1 MLGLPQTTEVKK
13 IIPKRALYSKFE
25 MNTAEQKEFDAA
37 IRQMTIVNEISLRT
51 IPALQK
57 QEKAVFVL
65 AVQLKQEGCAER
77 LLQRLC
83 KLIDQRLLLAL
94 CYEDKLRLALYFDNR
109 ILLNE
114 FMPVAEQKVNLQG
127 TSLND
132 IWEHLA
138 LQVAKLTPCAGLT
151 PASVI
156 ANAGRRAETEA
167 QIAALT
173 KKMFAE
179 KQARKKLTLREAIN
193 KLKKELEE
201 LELWNISTCNLW
213 IRLQQT

>member
-13 IIPKRALYSKFE
+13 IIPKRDLYSKFAL
-25 MNTAEQKEFDAA
+25 NTAEQKEFDAA

-77 LLQRLC
+77 LLQKLC
-83 KLIDQRLLLAL
+83 RLIDQRLLLAL
-94 CYEDKLRLALYFDNR
+94 CYEDKLQLALYLDNR

-138 LQVAKLTPCAGLT
+138 LQVAQLTPRAGLT

-156 ANAGRRAETEA
+156 ANAGRRAEAEA

-179 KQARKKLTLREAIN
+179 KQARKRLTLREAIN
-193 KLKKELEE
+193 KLKKELED
-201 LELWNISTCNLW
+201 
-213 IRLQQT
+213 LQ

>member
-13 IIPKRALYSKFE
+13 IIPKRDLYSKFE
-25 MNTAEQKEFDAA
+25 LNTAEQKEFDAA

-77 LLQRLC
+77 LLQKLC
-83 KLIDQRLLLAL
+83 RLIDQRLLLAL
-94 CYEDKLRLALYFDNR
+94 CYEDKLQLALYFDNR

-132 IWEHLA
+132 IWAHLA
-138 LQVAKLTPCAGLT
+138 LQVAQLTPRAGLT

-156 ANAGRRAETEA
+156 ANASRRAEAEA

-193 KLKKELEE
+193 KLKKELED
-201 LELWNISTCNLW
+201 L
-213 IRLQQT
+213 

>member
-13 IIPKRALYSKFE
+13 IIRKRDLYSKFE
-25 MNTAEQKEFDAA
+25 LNTAEQKEFDAA

-57 QEKAVFVL
+57 QEQEKAVFVL

-83 KLIDQRLLLAL
+83 RLIDQRLLLAL
-94 CYEDKLRLALYFDNR
+94 CYADKLQLALLFDNK
-109 ILLNE
+109 ILINE
-114 FMPVAEQKVNLQG
+114 FKPAAEQSVTLQG
-127 TSLND
+127 TGLKE
-132 IWEHLA
+132 IFEHLA
-138 LQVAKLTPCAGLT
+138 LQVANLTPLAGLT
-151 PASVI
+151 PASII
-156 ANAGRRAETEA
+156 ANAGRRTELEQ

-193 KLKKELEE
+193 KLKNELED
-201 LELWNISTCNLW
+201 LS
-213 IRLQQT
+213 

>member
-1 MLGLPQTTEVKK
+1 MLGLPSATEVKK
-13 IIPKRALYSKFE
+13 IIPKRALYSKFQ

-57 QEKAVFVL
+57 KEQEKAVFVL

-83 KLIDQRLLLAL
+83 RLIDQRLLLAL
-94 CYEDKLRLALYFDNR
+94 CYADKLQLALLFDNK
-109 ILLNE
+109 IFLNE
-114 FMPVAEQKVNLQG
+114 FKPAAEQRVTLQG
-127 TSLND
+127 TGLKD
-132 IWEHLA
+132 IWEQFA
-138 LQVAKLTPCAGLT
+138 LQVAQLTPRAGLT

-156 ANAGRRAETEA
+156 DNAGRRAEAEA

-193 KLKKELEE
+193 KLKKELED
-201 LELWNISTCNLW
+201 LS
-213 IRLQQT
+213 

>member
-25 MNTAEQKEFDAA
+25 LNTAEQKEFDAA

-57 QEKAVFVL
+57 KEQEKAVYVL
-65 AVQLKQEGCAER
+65 AVQLKQEGCAEK

-83 KLIDQRLLLAL
+83 RLIDQRLLLAL
-94 CYEDKLRLALYFDNR
+94 CYADKLQLALLFDNK
-109 ILLNE
+109 IFLND
-114 FMPVAEQKVNLQG
+114 FKPAAEQSVTLQG
-127 TSLND
+127 TGLKD
-132 IWEHLA
+132 IWEQFA
-138 LQVAKLTPCAGLT
+138 LQVANLTPSAGLT

-201 LELWNISTCNLW
+201 L
-213 IRLQQT
+213 

>member
-13 IIPKRALYSKFE
+13 IIRKRDLYRKFE
-25 MNTAEQKEFDAA
+25 LNTAEQKEFDAA
-37 IRQMTIVNEISLRT
+37 IRQMSIVNEISLRT

-57 QEKAVFVL
+57 QEQEKAVFVL
-65 AVQLKQEGCAER
+65 AVQLKQEGCAEK

-83 KLIDQRLLLAL
+83 RLIDQRLLLAL
-94 CYEDKLRLALYFDNR
+94 CYADKLQLALLFDNK
-109 ILLNE
+109 ILLND
-114 FMPVAEQKVNLQG
+114 FKPAAEQSVTLQG
-127 TSLND
+127 TGLND
-132 IWEHLA
+132 IWEQFA
-138 LQVAKLTPCAGLT
+138 LQVANLTPSAGLT

-156 ANAGRRAETEA
+156 ANAGRQAEIEA

-193 KLKKELEE
+193 KLKKELED
-201 LELWNISTCNLW
+201 L
-213 IRLQQT
+213 

>member
-25 MNTAEQKEFDAA
+25 LNTAEQKEFDAA

-57 QEKAVFVL
+57 KEQEKAVFVL

-83 KLIDQRLLLAL
+83 RLIDQRLLLAL
-94 CYEDKLRLALYFDNR
+94 CYADKLQLALLLDNK
-109 ILLNE
+109 IFLNE
-114 FMPVAEQKVNLQG
+114 FKPAAEQRVTLQG
-127 TSLND
+127 TGLKD
-132 IWEHLA
+132 IWEQLA
-138 LQVAKLTPCAGLT
+138 LQVANLTPSAGLT

-156 ANAGRRAETEA
+156 ANAGRRAEAEA
-167 QIAALT
+167 QVAALT

-193 KLKKELEE
+193 KLKKELED
-201 LELWNISTCNLW
+201 
-213 IRLQQT
+213 LQ

>member
-57 QEKAVFVL
+57 QEQEKAVFVL
-65 AVQLKQEGCAER
+65 AVQLKQEGCEER
-77 LLQRLC
+77 LLQKLC
-83 KLIDQRLLLAL
+83 RLIDQRLLLAL
-94 CYEDKLRLALYFDNR
+94 CYEDKLQLALYFDNR

-138 LQVAKLTPCAGLT
+138 LQVAKLTPRAGLT
-151 PASVI
+151 PAAVI
-156 ANAGRRAETEA
+156 ANAGKREELTK

-179 KQARKKLTLREAIN
+179 RQAKKKLELRLQLN
-193 KLKKELEE
+193 QLKNELNELEAYE
-201 LELWNISTCNLW
+201 S
-213 IRLQQT
+213 

>member
-25 MNTAEQKEFDAA
+25 LNTAEQKEFDFA

-65 AVQLKQEGCAER
+65 AVQLKQEGCAEK
-77 LLQRLC
+77 LLQKLC
-83 KLIDQRLLLAL
+83 RLIDQRLLLAL
-94 CYEDKLRLALYFDNR
+94 CYEDKLQLALYFDNR

-138 LQVAKLTPCAGLT
+138 LQVAKLTPRAGLT
-151 PASVI
+151 LASVI
-156 ANAGRRAETEA
+156 ANAGRRAELEA

-201 LELWNISTCNLW
+201 L
-213 IRLQQT
+213 

>member
-13 IIPKRALYSKFE
+13 IIPKRALYSKFQ

-57 QEKAVFVL
+57 KEQEKAVYVL

-77 LLQRLC
+77 LLQKLC
-83 KLIDQRLLLAL
+83 KLIDQRLLLVL
-94 CYEDKLRLALYFDNR
+94 CYADKLQLALLFDNK
-109 ILLNE
+109 IFLNE
-114 FMPVAEQKVNLQG
+114 FKPAAEQRVTLQG
-127 TSLND
+127 TGLND
-132 IWEHLA
+132 IWDHLA
-138 LQVAKLTPCAGLT
+138 LQVAQLTPRAGLT
-151 PASVI
+151 PASMI

-193 KLKKELEE
+193 KLKKELED
-201 LELWNISTCNLW
+201 L
-213 IRLQQT
+213 

>member
-1 MLGLPQTTEVKK
+1 MLGLPSATEVKK
-13 IIPKRALYSKFE
+13 NIPKRALYSKFQL
-25 MNTAEQKEFDAA
+25 NTAEQKELDAA
-37 IRQMTIVNEISLRT
+37 IRQLTIVNEISLRT

-57 QEKAVFVL
+57 KEGDKAIFVL
-65 AVQLKQEGCAER
+65 AVQLKQEGCAEKILYKLSR
-77 LLQRLC
+77 
-83 KLIDQRLLLAL
+83 LIDQRLLLAL
-94 CYEDKLRLALYFDNR
+94 CYADKLQLALLFDNK
-109 ILLNE
+109 IFLND
-114 FMPVAEQKVNLQG
+114 FMPVTEQKVNLQG

-138 LQVAKLTPCAGLT
+138 LQVANLTPLAGLT

-156 ANAGRRAETEA
+156 ASAGRRAETEA

-201 LELWNISTCNLW
+201 L
-213 IRLQQT
+213 

>member
-25 MNTAEQKEFDAA
+25 LNTAEQKEFDAA

-83 KLIDQRLLLAL
+83 RLIDQRLLLAL
-94 CYEDKLRLALYFDNR
+94 CYEDKLQLALYFDNR

-132 IWEHLA
+132 IWENLA
-138 LQVAKLTPCAGLT
+138 LHVAQLTPRAGLT

-156 ANAGRRAETEA
+156 ANAGRRAELEA

-201 LELWNISTCNLW
+201 L
-213 IRLQQT
+213 

>member
-25 MNTAEQKEFDAA
+25 LNTAEQKEFDAA

-57 QEKAVFVL
+57 KEQEKAVYVL
-65 AVQLKQEGCAER
+65 AVQLKQEGCAEK

-83 KLIDQRLLLAL
+83 RLIDQRLLLAL
-94 CYEDKLRLALYFDNR
+94 CYADKLQLALLFDNK
-109 ILLNE
+109 IFLNE
-114 FMPVAEQKVNLQG
+114 FKPAAEQRVTLQG
-127 TSLND
+127 TGLKD
-132 IWEHLA
+132 IWEQFA
-138 LQVAKLTPCAGLT
+138 LQVANLTPSAGLT

-156 ANAGRRAETEA
+156 ANAGRRAEIEA
-167 QIAALT
+167 QIAVLT

-193 KLKKELEE
+193 KLKNELED
-201 LELWNISTCNLW
+201 
-213 IRLQQT
+213 LQ

>member
-25 MNTAEQKEFDAA
+25 LNTAEQKEFDAA

-51 IPALQK
+51 IPALQE

-65 AVQLKQEGCAER
+65 AVQLKQEGCAEK

-83 KLIDQRLLLAL
+83 RLIDQRLLLAL
-94 CYEDKLRLALYFDNR
+94 CYEDKLQLALYFDNR

-138 LQVAKLTPCAGLT
+138 LQVANLTPLAGLT
-151 PASVI
+151 PAAVI
-156 ANAGRRAETEA
+156 ANAGRRGETEA

-193 KLKKELEE
+193 KLKNELED
-201 LELWNISTCNLW
+201 
-213 IRLQQT
+213 LQ

>member
-25 MNTAEQKEFDAA
+25 LNTAEQKEFDAA

-51 IPALQK
+51 IPALQE

-77 LLQRLC
+77 LLQKLC
-83 KLIDQRLLLAL
+83 RLIDQRLLLAL
-94 CYEDKLRLALYFDNR
+94 CYEDKLQLALYFDNR

-132 IWEHLA
+132 IWENLA
-138 LQVAKLTPCAGLT
+138 LQVAKLTPRAGLT

-201 LELWNISTCNLW
+201 L
-213 IRLQQT
+213 

>member
-13 IIPKRALYSKFE
+13 IIPKRDLYRKFE
-25 MNTAEQKEFDAA
+25 LNTAEQKEFDAA

-77 LLQRLC
+77 LLQKLC
-83 KLIDQRLLLAL
+83 RLIDQRLLLAL
-94 CYEDKLRLALYFDNR
+94 CYEDKLQLALYFDNR

-138 LQVAKLTPCAGLT
+138 LHVAQLTPRAGLT

-193 KLKKELEE
+193 KLKKELED
-201 LELWNISTCNLW
+201 L
-213 IRLQQT
+213 

>member
-1 MLGLPQTTEVKK
+1 MLGLSQTTEVKK

-25 MNTAEQKEFDAA
+25 LNTAEQKEFDAA

-65 AVQLKQEGCAER
+65 AVQLKQEGCAEKILYKLSR
-77 LLQRLC
+77 
-83 KLIDQRLLLAL
+83 LIDQRLLLAL
-94 CYEDKLRLALYFDNR
+94 CYADKLQLALLFDNK
-109 ILLNE
+109 ILINE
-114 FMPVAEQKVNLQG
+114 FKPAAEQSVTLQG
-127 TSLND
+127 TSLNN

-138 LQVAKLTPCAGLT
+138 LQVAQLTPRAGLT

-193 KLKKELEE
+193 KLKNELED
-201 LELWNISTCNLW
+201 LS
-213 IRLQQT
+213 

>member
-1 MLGLPQTTEVKK
+1 MLGLPSATEVKK
-13 IIPKRALYSKFE
+13 IIPKRALYSKFQL
-25 MNTAEQKEFDAA
+25 NTAEQKELDAA
-37 IRQMTIVNEISLRT
+37 IRQLTIVNEISLRT

-57 QEKAVFVL
+57 KEGDKAIFVL
-65 AVQLKQEGCAER
+65 AVQLKQEGCAEKILYKLSR
-77 LLQRLC
+77 
-83 KLIDQRLLLAL
+83 LIDQHLLLAL
-94 CYEDKLRLALYFDNR
+94 CYEDKLQLALYFDNR

-114 FMPVAEQKVNLQG
+114 FMPVVEQKVHLQG

-138 LQVAKLTPCAGLT
+138 LQVAQLTPCAGLT
-151 PASVI
+151 PASMI
-156 ANAGRRAETEA
+156 ANAGRRAEAEA

-193 KLKKELEE
+193 KLKKELED
-201 LELWNISTCNLW
+201 LS
-213 IRLQQT
+213 

>member
-13 IIPKRALYSKFE
+13 IIPKRDLYRKFE
-25 MNTAEQKEFDAA
+25 LNTAEQKEFDAA

-65 AVQLKQEGCAER
+65 AVQLKQEGCAEK
-77 LLQRLC
+77 LLQKLC
-83 KLIDQRLLLAL
+83 RLIDQRLLLAL
-94 CYEDKLRLALYFDNR
+94 CYEDKLQLALYFDNR

-138 LQVAKLTPCAGLT
+138 LQVAQLTPRAGLT

-201 LELWNISTCNLW
+201 L
-213 IRLQQT
+213 

>member
-13 IIPKRALYSKFE
+13 IIPKRDLYSKFE
-25 MNTAEQKEFDAA
+25 LNTAEQKEFDAA

-83 KLIDQRLLLAL
+83 RLIDQRLLLAL
-94 CYEDKLRLALYFDNR
+94 CYEDKLQLALYFDNR

-132 IWEHLA
+132 IWEHVA
-138 LQVAKLTPCAGLT
+138 LQVAQLTPRAGLT

-156 ANAGRRAETEA
+156 ANAGRRAEAEA

-201 LELWNISTCNLW
+201 L
-213 IRLQQT
+213 

>member
-25 MNTAEQKEFDAA
+25 LNTAEQKEFDAA

-51 IPALQK
+51 IPALQE

-77 LLQRLC
+77 LLQKLC
-83 KLIDQRLLLAL
+83 RLIDQRLLLAL
-94 CYEDKLRLALYFDNR
+94 CYEDKLQLALYFDNR

-132 IWEHLA
+132 IWDHLA
-138 LQVAKLTPCAGLT
+138 LQVAQLTPRAGLT

-201 LELWNISTCNLW
+201 L
-213 IRLQQT
+213 

>member
-13 IIPKRALYSKFE
+13 IIPKRALYSKFQ

-77 LLQRLC
+77 ILYKLSR
-83 KLIDQRLLLAL
+83 LIDQRLLLAL
-94 CYEDKLRLALYFDNR
+94 CYADKVQLALLFNNK

-114 FMPVAEQKVNLQG
+114 FKPAAEQMVTLQG
-127 TSLND
+127 TGLND
-132 IWEHLA
+132 IWEQFA
-138 LQVAKLTPCAGLT
+138 LQVANLTPSAGLT

-193 KLKKELEE
+193 KLKKELED
-201 LELWNISTCNLW
+201 L
-213 IRLQQT
+213 

>member
-13 IIPKRALYSKFE
+13 IIPKRDLYRKFE
-25 MNTAEQKEFDAA
+25 LNTAEQKEFDAA

-83 KLIDQRLLLAL
+83 RLIDQRLLLAL
-94 CYEDKLRLALYFDNR
+94 CYEDKLQLALYFDNR

-138 LQVAKLTPCAGLT
+138 LQVAQLTPRAGLT

-156 ANAGRRAETEA
+156 ANAGRRAEAET

-193 KLKKELEE
+193 KLKKELED
-201 LELWNISTCNLW
+201 L
-213 IRLQQT
+213 

>member
-13 IIPKRALYSKFE
+13 IIPKRDLYSKFE
-25 MNTAEQKEFDAA
+25 LNTAEQKEFDAA

-57 QEKAVFVL
+57 KEQEKAVFVL

-83 KLIDQRLLLAL
+83 RLIDQRLLLAL
-94 CYEDKLRLALYFDNR
+94 CYADKLQLALLFDNK
-109 ILLNE
+109 ILLND
-114 FMPVAEQKVNLQG
+114 FKPAAEQSVTLQG
-127 TSLND
+127 TGLKD
-132 IWEHLA
+132 IWEQFA
-138 LQVAKLTPCAGLT
+138 LQVANLTPSAGLT

-156 ANAGRRAETEA
+156 ANAGRQAEIEA

-193 KLKKELEE
+193 KLKKELED
-201 LELWNISTCNLW
+201 LS
-213 IRLQQT
+213 

>member
-25 MNTAEQKEFDAA
+25 LNTAEQKEFDAA

-57 QEKAVFVL
+57 QEQEKAVFVL

-77 LLQRLC
+77 LLQKLC
-83 KLIDQRLLLAL
+83 RMIDQRLLLAL
-94 CYEDKLRLALYFDNR
+94 CYEDKLQLALYFDNR

-132 IWEHLA
+132 IYDNIA
-138 LQVAKLTPCAGLT
+138 LQVANLQSLAGLT
-151 PASVI
+151 PAAVI
-156 ANAGRRAETEA
+156 ANAGKREELTK

-179 KQARKKLTLREAIN
+179 RQAKKKLELRLQLN
-193 KLKKELEE
+193 QLKNELNELEAYE
-201 LELWNISTCNLW
+201 S
-213 IRLQQT
+213 

>member
-13 IIPKRALYSKFE
+13 IIPKRDLYSKFE
-25 MNTAEQKEFDAA
+25 LNTAEQKEFDAA
-37 IRQMTIVNEISLRT
+37 IRQITIVNEISLRT

-83 KLIDQRLLLAL
+83 RLIDQRLLLAL
-94 CYEDKLRLALYFDNR
+94 CYEDKLQLALYFDNR

-114 FMPVAEQKVNLQG
+114 FIPVAEQKVNLQG

-138 LQVAKLTPCAGLT
+138 LQVAQLTPRAGLT
-151 PASVI
+151 PASII

-193 KLKKELEE
+193 KLKKELED
-201 LELWNISTCNLW
+201 
-213 IRLQQT
+213 LQ

>member
-25 MNTAEQKEFDAA
+25 LNTAEQKEFDAA
-37 IRQMTIVNEISLRT
+37 IRQMTIVNEISVRT

-65 AVQLKQEGCAER
+65 AVQLKQEGCGER

-83 KLIDQRLLLAL
+83 RLIDQRLLLAL
-94 CYEDKLRLALYFDNR
+94 CYEDKRQLALYFDNR

-138 LQVAKLTPCAGLT
+138 LQVAKLTPRAGLT

-193 KLKKELEE
+193 KLKKELED
-201 LELWNISTCNLW
+201 L
-213 IRLQQT
+213 

>member
-1 MLGLPQTTEVKK
+1 MLGLPSATEVKK

-25 MNTAEQKEFDAA
+25 LNTAEQKEFDAA

-57 QEKAVFVL
+57 KEQEKAVYVL
-65 AVQLKQEGCAER
+65 AVQLKQEGCAEK

-83 KLIDQRLLLAL
+83 RLIDQRLLLAL
-94 CYEDKLRLALYFDNR
+94 CYADKLQLALLFDNK
-109 ILLNE
+109 IFLNE
-114 FMPVAEQKVNLQG
+114 FKPAAEQRVTLQG
-127 TSLND
+127 TGLKD
-132 IWEHLA
+132 IWEQFA
-138 LQVAKLTPCAGLT
+138 LQVANLTPSAGLT

-156 ANAGRRAETEA
+156 ANAGRRAEAEA

-193 KLKKELEE
+193 KLKKELED
-201 LELWNISTCNLW
+201 L
-213 IRLQQT
+213 

>member
-13 IIPKRALYSKFE
+13 IIPKRALYSKFQ

-57 QEKAVFVL
+57 QEQEKAVFVL
-65 AVQLKQEGCAER
+65 AVQQEGCAER

-83 KLIDQRLLLAL
+83 RLIDQRLLLAL
-94 CYEDKLRLALYFDNR
+94 CYEDKLQLALYFDNR

-138 LQVAKLTPCAGLT
+138 LQVAQLTPRAGLT

-156 ANAGRRAETEA
+156 ANAGRRAEAEA

-193 KLKKELEE
+193 KLKKELED
-201 LELWNISTCNLW
+201 
-213 IRLQQT
+213 LQ

>member
-13 IIPKRALYSKFE
+13 IIRKRDFYRKFE
-25 MNTAEQKEFDAA
+25 LNTAEQKEFDAA

-57 QEKAVFVL
+57 QEQEKAVFVL

-83 KLIDQRLLLAL
+83 RLIDQRLLLAL
-94 CYEDKLRLALYFDNR
+94 CYEDKLQLALYFDNR

-138 LQVAKLTPCAGLT
+138 LQVANLTPLAGLT
-151 PASVI
+151 PAAVI
-156 ANAGRRAETEA
+156 ANAGKREELTK

-179 KQARKKLTLREAIN
+179 RQAKKKLELRLQLN
-193 KLKKELEE
+193 QLKNELNELEAYE
-201 LELWNISTCNLW
+201 S
-213 IRLQQT
+213 

>member
-13 IIPKRALYSKFE
+13 IIPKRDLYRKFE
-25 MNTAEQKEFDAA
+25 LNIAEQKEFDAA

-65 AVQLKQEGCAER
+65 AVQLKQEGCAEK

-83 KLIDQRLLLAL
+83 RLIDQRLLLAL
-94 CYEDKLRLALYFDNR
+94 CYEDKLQLALYFDNR

-132 IWEHLA
+132 IWENLA
-138 LQVAKLTPCAGLT
+138 LQVAQLTPRAGLT

-156 ANAGRRAETEA
+156 ANAGRRAEAEA

-193 KLKKELEE
+193 KLKKELED
-201 LELWNISTCNLW
+201 L
-213 IRLQQT
+213 

>member
-13 IIPKRALYSKFE
+13 IIPKRDLYSKFE
-25 MNTAEQKEFDAA
+25 LNTAEQKEFDAA

-83 KLIDQRLLLAL
+83 RLIDQRLLLAL
-94 CYEDKLRLALYFDNR
+94 CYEDKLQLALYFDNR

-138 LQVAKLTPCAGLT
+138 LQVAQLTPRAGLT

-156 ANAGRRAETEA
+156 ANAGRRAEAEA

-193 KLKKELEE
+193 KLKKELED
-201 LELWNISTCNLW
+201 L
-213 IRLQQT
+213 

>member
-13 IIPKRALYSKFE
+13 IIPKRDLYRKFE
-25 MNTAEQKEFDAA
+25 LNIAEQKEFDAA

-83 KLIDQRLLLAL
+83 RLIDQRLLLAL
-94 CYEDKLRLALYFDNR
+94 CYEDKLQLALYFDNR

-138 LQVAKLTPCAGLT
+138 LQVAQLTPRAGLT

-156 ANAGRRAETEA
+156 ANADRRAETEA

-193 KLKKELEE
+193 KLKKELED
-201 LELWNISTCNLW
+201 
-213 IRLQQT
+213 LQ

>member
-13 IIPKRALYSKFE
+13 IIPKRDLYSKFE
-25 MNTAEQKEFDAA
+25 LNTAEQKEFDAA

-65 AVQLKQEGCAER
+65 AVQLKQEKCAER

-83 KLIDQRLLLAL
+83 RLIDQRLLLAL
-94 CYEDKLRLALYFDNR
+94 CYEDKLQLALYFDNR

-138 LQVAKLTPCAGLT
+138 LQVAQLTPRAGLT

-156 ANAGRRAETEA
+156 ANAGRRAEAEA

-201 LELWNISTCNLW
+201 L
-213 IRLQQT
+213 